1 MQDVTRV
8 YACIYNMYIH
18 VPHTYMCTSVQV
30 GVKKNRYMYV
40 WYPGTTYHK
49 FFKNKNIFGSS
60 TSFLLST
67 IFTDSESR
75 QMTADSTFEGVGREY
90 TKLPLTAPHPKRA
103 TSTHFSYCHHS
114 FVNAI

>member
-1 MQDVTRV
+1 
-8 YACIYNMYIH
+8 MY
-18 VPHTYMCTSVQV
+18 HTYMCTSVQV
-30 GVKKNRYMYV
+30 GVKKKQVHVLYHV
-40 WYPGTTYHK
+40 WYGYHK
-49 FFKNKNIFGSS
+49 FIKNKNIFGSS
-60 TSFLLST
+60 TSVLLST

>member
-1 MQDVTRV
+1 M
-8 YACIYNMYIH
+8 
-18 VPHTYMCTSVQV
+18 YMC
-30 GVKKNRYMYV
+30 
-40 WYPGTTYHK
+40 GTTYHK